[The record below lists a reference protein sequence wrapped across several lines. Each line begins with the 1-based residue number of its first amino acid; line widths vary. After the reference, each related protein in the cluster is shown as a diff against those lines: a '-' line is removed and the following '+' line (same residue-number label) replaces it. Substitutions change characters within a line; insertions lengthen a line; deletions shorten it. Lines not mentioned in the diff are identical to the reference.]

1 MKSLIKKLIPK
12 FVLRMYHFILA
23 KFSAFWFGYPSRKMV
38 VIGVTGTKGKSTTS
52 YFIAKIL
59 ENFGFKVGMTGTAL
73 FKINEK
79 EWLNKFK
86 MTMLGRFGLQK
97 LLKDMVLAGCKYA
110 IVETSSE
117 GIAQS
122 RHIGIDYDIAVFTNL
137 TPEHLESHGG
147 FENYKKA
154 KGKLFKGLLKSFRKK
169 IDGIDIPKIIVANM
183 DDEHAPYFLNFSA
196 DEKITFGMKNHT
208 ADIKAEN
215 FVFDADKSVFEIGD
229 DKFEMDIPGKMNA
242 YNALASIAVSR
253 ALSIGFKQIKTALA
267 KIKTMPGRMEFIE
280 GGQDFKVI
288 VDYAHEPESFRQ
300 IYETVE
306 KMKKR
311 RIIHVFGATG
321 GGRDKSRR
329 PLMGKMASDRADIA
343 VITTD
348 DPYDER
354 PEKIANNVFA
364 GVAVKNREKVLIIS
378 DRKKAIKKA
387 IEIAEK
393 DDIVLITGKGC
404 EQAMVLAKG
413 KKIPWDDRE
422 IAREMLRHSRK
433 S

>member
-1 MKSLIKKLIPK
+1 M
-12 FVLRMYHFILA
+12 A
-23 KFSAFWFGYPSRKMV
+23 KFSAFWFGNPSRKMV

-59 ENFGFKVGMTGTAL
+59 ENAGFKVGLTTTAL

-79 EWLNKFK
+79 EWLNKSK

-97 LLKDMVLAGCKYA
+97 LLKDMVLAGCEYA
-110 IVETSSE
+110 VVETSSE

-122 RHIGIDYDIAVFTNL
+122 RHIGIDYDVAVFTNL

-154 KGKLFKGLLKSFRKK
+154 KGKLFARLEKSFRKK
-169 IDGIDIPKIIVANM
+169 IGGKIIPKIIVANL
-183 DDEHAPYFLNFSA
+183 DDEHAPYFLQFKA
-196 DEKITFGMKNHT
+196 DEKITFGMKNHR
-208 ADIKAEN
+208 ADIKAEKIEIN
-215 FVFDADKSVFEIGD
+215 AEKSKFEINGVD
-229 DKFEMDIPGKMNA
+229 FEIKIPGRMNA
-242 YNALASIAVSR
+242 HNALAAIAVAQSFGI
-253 ALSIGFKQIKTALA
+253 LLQKISFIIKQIKV
-267 KIKTMPGRMEFIE
+267 MPGRMEFIE
-280 GGQDFKVI
+280 EGQDFKVI

-306 KMKKR
+306 KMKSG

-329 PLMGKMASDRADIA
+329 PLMGKMASERADAAI
-343 VITTD
+343 ITTD
-348 DPYDER
+348 DPYDEP
-354 PEKIANNVFA
+354 PEKIANDVFA
-364 GVAVKNREKVLIIS
+364 GVAEKNKEKIMIIG
-378 DRKKAIKKA
+378 DRKEAVKKA
-387 IEIAEK
+387 IEIAKK

-404 EQAMVLAKG
+404 EQAMVLAGG

-422 IAREMLRHSRK
+422 IARQTLK
-433 S
+433 ILALN